1 MSQDYISQTPLD
13 QMVST
18 DRDQLLKAAIPYLP
32 PKGRQILSIYEKSM
46 ELLHTV
52 SVFGSPGR
60 SAELS
65 AMSLPSRDPVE
76 MLSEIR
82 SFCYGTSKEKLDQI
96 LNMMAMLQMLQLM
109 NSPSENGNTV
119 SKDLSEGQCKDQYEN
134 LYEMQYKEQYENF
147 DSKEDPYE

>member
-52 SVFGSPGR
+52 SVFGNPGKNT
-60 SAELS
+60 ELS

-96 LNMMAMLQMLQLM
+96 LNMMAMLQMLQVM
-109 NSPSENGNTV
+109 NSPSENGSTV
-119 SKDLSEGQCKDQYEN
+119 S
-134 LYEMQYKEQYENF
+134 KEQYENF